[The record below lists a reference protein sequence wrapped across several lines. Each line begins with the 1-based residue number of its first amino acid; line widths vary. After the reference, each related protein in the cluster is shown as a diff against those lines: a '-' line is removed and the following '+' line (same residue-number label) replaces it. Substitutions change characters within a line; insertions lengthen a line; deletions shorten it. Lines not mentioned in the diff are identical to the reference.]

1 MQNGIFRA
9 LALAIVVAAQA
20 APSSAAPT
28 RHPDAPDP
36 ESPIGQGAQVV
47 TIPLRDG
54 TSLKADLYLP
64 SGTGRFPVLME
75 VTPYSRRSPLTF
87 AAEHAYWTGKGYAYL
102 IVDARGTGESG
113 GSFSF
118 MADARRD
125 GPQIVEWAA
134 DQAWSAGKV
143 GMRGSSYSG
152 TYPLQTA
159 IGNPRGLA
167 CISPNANL
175 QSAFDGPPYLGGA
188 FMQAWAIGWT
198 PMVDPALANRTKR
211 VDYDKLLT
219 HRPLSTA
226 DVAAHGFAVPVYRQL
241 LEHQTYDSFWAE
253 VHSTVEDYRRVNI
266 PALAFTGWY
275 DTTLPGT
282 ISNHRALRALAAS
295 SGDQWIVIGPW
306 DHAGASEGGYSRDD
320 GQPVAQI
327 GVMPIEP
334 LGYRPAQRMA
344 GEFFD
349 WCLKG
354 TAARPAWSPVQMF
367 VPGQNRWIDAESL
380 QVAGVATQT
389 LYLGHD
395 GPANAPG
402 SGGRLLPAPRES
414 GADRYIHD
422 PANPIRSETSL
433 NGRMIQLYG
442 PESVSEQ
449 LKRPDVL
456 TFATEPLSRSLTLLG
471 HASLELHVKSDAPD
485 TDFIALMED
494 VAPDGSAI
502 RLGSGWAGVLRTR
515 YRLGPG
521 KMQLMQPGATTALR
535 INLLENGHTLRQ
547 GHRLR
552 LSVFSS
558 AYPFIS
564 INPNTGNDIATDTA
578 PPRKATQT
586 VLHGKTSPSALRIEI
601 LEDSPPASGSG
612 AGA

>member
-1 MQNGIFRA
+1 MQKGLVRA
-9 LALAIVVAAQA
+9 LALSVIVAVQA
-20 APSSAAPT
+20 TASLAGPT

-47 TIPLRDG
+47 SIPLQDG
-54 TSLKADLYLP
+54 TTLKADLYLP

-75 VTPYSRRSPLTF
+75 VTPYSRRSPLSF

-134 DQAWSAGKV
+134 DQIWSAGKV

-167 CISPNANL
+167 CISPNANF
-175 QSAFDGPPYLGGA
+175 QSAFDGPPYMGGA
-188 FMQAWAIGWT
+188 FMQSWAVGWT
-198 PMVDPALANRTKR
+198 PLVDPALANRTKR
-211 VDYDKLLT
+211 VDYDALLA
-219 HRPLSTA
+219 HRPLATA
-226 DVAAHGFAVPVYRQL
+226 DVAAHGFEVPVYRQL
-241 LEHQTYDSFWAE
+241 LEHQTYDAFWAE
-253 VHSTVEDYRRVNI
+253 AHPTVEDYRRVNI
-266 PALAFTGWY
+266 PTLGFTGWY

-282 ISNHRALRALAAS
+282 ISNYRALRALAQS
-295 SGDQWIVIGPW
+295 GGDQWIVIGPW

-327 GVMPIEP
+327 GVMSIEQE
-334 LGYRPAQRMA
+334 GYRPAQRMA
-344 GEFFD
+344 SEFFD

-354 TAARPAWSPVQMF
+354 SAPRPAWSPVQMF
-367 VPGQNRWIDAESL
+367 VPGQNHWIDADSL
-380 QVAGVATQT
+380 PVPGVATQT
-389 LYLGHD
+389 LYLGQD

-402 SGGRLLPAPRES
+402 SGGRLVAAP
-414 GADRYIHD
+414 GDPGTDRYVHD
-422 PANPIRSETSL
+422 PANPIRSETVL
-433 NGRMIQLYG
+433 DGRKMQLYG
-442 PESVSEQ
+442 PESVADQ

-456 TFATEPLSRSLTLLG
+456 TYATEPLARPLTLLG
-471 HASLELHVKSDAPD
+471 HASLELHVQSDAPD
-485 TDFIALMED
+485 TDFVALMED

-515 YRLGPG
+515 YRFGPG
-521 KMQLMQPGATTALR
+521 KMQLMQPGAINVLR
-535 INLLENGHTLRQ
+535 VNLLENGHTLRQ

-564 INPNTGNDIATDTA
+564 VNPNTGNDIATDMA

-586 VLHGKTSPSALRIEI
+586 VLHGTASPSALRIDI
-601 LEDSPPASGSG
+601 LQDTPRAAGSG
-612 AGA
+612 GGA